1 MSVLE
6 ELTAGVEERMREV
19 WQHLHRNPELS
30 MKEYR
35 SADYLE
41 KLLRETVTEGRIKRV
56 GETGIWVE
64 LEGKAPSAGR
74 TAIYALRADMDAL
87 PIQEE
92 NDLPY
97 KSVVPGVM
105 HACGHDVHTA
115 ALLGAVHVL
124 QHYLDRI
131 PGKLWFFF
139 QPGEETLS
147 GALSFLEDPEIDF
160 SRLSGIAGVHVAV
173 DLDAG
178 KARLREGAV
187 LASADLIKIR
197 VTGQAGHA
205 AYPHNTRDPI
215 VAAAHLIVQLQ
226 TLVSRE
232 VSPLDPAVLSLGL
245 IRGGT
250 KDNIIAGEVCI
261 EGTLR
266 TLDNELRTSLQESI
280 RRVSSGV
287 ALALRVRI
295 DVETG
300 HGSPPLINDPAM
312 LKIADTGLK
321 KTFGHGNV
329 LYAKYPRMGGEDF
342 AFFTGKVPGVF
353 IFIGSR
359 TPGGKSVIGHTA
371 EFYTDPRAVKSAI
384 LAYASFALE
393 AFGIDP

>member
-1 MSVLE
+1 MSVLQ
-6 ELTAGVEERMREV
+6 ELTAGIEQHMLEV

-35 SADYLE
+35 TADYVE
-41 KLLRETVTEGRIKRV
+41 KILRETLTDGRIKRV
-56 GETGIWVE
+56 GKTGLWVE
-64 LEGKAPSAGR
+64 LEGKAPAAGKQS
-74 TAIYALRADMDAL
+74 IFALRGDMDAL

-92 NDLPY
+92 TGLPY
-97 KSVVPGVM
+97 KSLVPGVM

-115 ALLGAVHVL
+115 SLLGAVKVL
-124 QHYLDRI
+124 RHYLDRI

-160 SRLSGIAGVHVAV
+160 GKLSGIAGVHVAG

-178 KARLREGAV
+178 MARIKEGAV

-197 VTGQAGHA
+197 VSGQAGHA
-205 AYPHNTRDPI
+205 AYPHNTRDAI

-232 VSPLDPAVLSLGL
+232 VSPLDSAVLSLGL

-250 KDNIIAGEVCI
+250 KDNIIAHEVYI

-266 TLDNELRTSLQESI
+266 TLDKELRASLQESI
-280 RRVSSGV
+280 RRVAQGA

-295 DVETG
+295 DVEIEN
-300 HGSPPLINDPAM
+300 GSPPLVNDPAM
-312 LKIADTGLK
+312 LKIAENGLK
-321 KTFGHGNV
+321 KTFGSEN
-329 LYAKYPRMGGEDF
+329 LIFAKYPRMGGEDF
-342 AFFTGKVPGVF
+342 SFFTSKVPGVF
-353 IFIGSR
+353 IFIGAK
-359 TPGGKSVIGHTA
+359 TPGGKPFIGHTA
-371 EFYTDPRAVKSAI
+371 DFYTDPQTVKSGI
-384 LAYASFALE
+384 LAFCSFALE
-393 AFGIDP
+393 AFGIEP